1 MATQQADL
9 TYAVVGGTQTEMK
22 IDPNIAANP
31 AYEAVK
37 CDQEDHTYD
46 VVSEGVASRQ
56 RRGNWHTTFISA
68 CIFKL
73 INTQALTVH
82 KKFICVVFKCEI

>member
-1 MATQQADL
+1 
-9 TYAVVGGTQTEMK
+9 MK
-22 IDPNIAANP
+22 INPNIAANP

-56 RRGNWHTTFISA
+56 RKGNWHYLLQKDNYDYLPYNF
-68 CIFKL
+68 L
-73 INTQALTVH
+73 Y
-82 KKFICVVFKCEI
+82 

>member
-56 RRGNWHTTFISA
+56 RQRRGN
-68 CIFKL
+68 
-73 INTQALTVH
+73 
-82 KKFICVVFKCEI
+82 

>member
-1 MATQQADL
+1 MCLNIIRMTMTTQQADL
-9 TYAVVGGTQTEMK
+9 SYAVVGGTQTEMR
-22 IDPNIAANP
+22 IDPKIAANP

-56 RRGNWHTTFISA
+56 RRGN
-68 CIFKL
+68 
-73 INTQALTVH
+73 
-82 KKFICVVFKCEI
+82 

>member
-9 TYAVVGGTQTEMK
+9 TYAVVGTQTEMK

-31 AYEAVK
+31 AYEVVK

-56 RRGNWHTTFISA
+56 RRGN
-68 CIFKL
+68 
-73 INTQALTVH
+73 
-82 KKFICVVFKCEI
+82 

>member
-9 TYAVVGGTQTEMK
+9 SYAVVGGTQTKMK

-37 CDQEDHTYD
+37 CDQEDHTY
-46 VVSEGVASRQ
+46 VSSV
-56 RRGNWHTTFISA
+56 RGWLQDREEAIDIYFYEDT
-68 CIFKL
+68 
-73 INTQALTVH
+73 LTVLCSH
-82 KKFICVVFKCEI
+82 IYVS

>member
-9 TYAVVGGTQTEMK
+9 TYAVVGMK

-37 CDQEDHTYD
+37 CDQEDHTYN

-56 RRGNWHTTFISA
+56 RRGD
-68 CIFKL
+68 
-73 INTQALTVH
+73 
-82 KKFICVVFKCEI
+82 

>member
-9 TYAVVGGTQTEMK
+9 TFAVVGSSQTEMK

-46 VVSEGVASRQ
+46 VVSEGVVSR
-56 RRGNWHTTFISA
+56 
-68 CIFKL
+68 
-73 INTQALTVH
+73 
-82 KKFICVVFKCEI
+82 

>member
-1 MATQQADL
+1 
-9 TYAVVGGTQTEMK
+9 MK
-22 IDPNIAANP
+22 VDPNMAANP

-56 RRGNWHTTFISA
+56 RRGEWLLYMY
-68 CIFKL
+68 IFYQHFYFHLFCNPL
-73 INTQALTVH
+73 IITR
-82 KKFICVVFKCEI
+82 EI

>member
-1 MATQQADL
+1 MTMTTQQADL
-9 TYAVVGGTQTEMK
+9 TYAVVGSSQTEMK
-22 IDPNIAANP
+22 IDPKIAANP

-56 RRGNWHTTFISA
+56 RRGN
-68 CIFKL
+68 
-73 INTQALTVH
+73 
-82 KKFICVVFKCEI
+82 

>member
-9 TYAVVGGTQTEMK
+9 TNAVVGGTQTEMK

-37 CDQEDHTYD
+37 RDQEDHTYD

-56 RRGNWHTTFISA
+56 TRGN
-68 CIFKL
+68 
-73 INTQALTVH
+73 
-82 KKFICVVFKCEI
+82 

>member
-1 MATQQADL
+1 MCSYTQGDHGYIHKLHKLHDL
-9 TYAVVGGTQTEMK
+9 TNAVVGGTQTEMK

-46 VVSEGVASRQ
+46 VVSEGVAGFKTEERQ
-56 RRGNWHTTFISA
+56 LIVA
-68 CIFKL
+68 KIFVL
-73 INTQALTVH
+73 MFHFDL
-82 KKFICVVFKCEI
+82 

>member
-1 MATQQADL
+1 MAMATQQADL
-9 TYAVVGGTQTEMK
+9 TYAVVGGEMK

-46 VVSEGVASRQ
+46 VVSEGVDSRQ
-56 RRGNWHTTFISA
+56 RRGN
-68 CIFKL
+68 
-73 INTQALTVH
+73 
-82 KKFICVVFKCEI
+82 

>member
-9 TYAVVGGTQTEMK
+9 TFAVVGSSQTEMK
-22 IDPNIAANP
+22 IDPNITANP
-31 AYEAVK
+31 AYKAVK

-56 RRGNWHTTFISA
+56 RRGN
-68 CIFKL
+68 
-73 INTQALTVH
+73 
-82 KKFICVVFKCEI
+82 

>member
-1 MATQQADL
+1 MTMATQQADL

-46 VVSEGVASRQ
+46 VVMQWGGGFKTEERQ
-56 RRGNWHTTFISA
+56 LTLTFNNCS
-68 CIFKL
+68 
-73 INTQALTVH
+73 
-82 KKFICVVFKCEI
+82 

>member
-1 MATQQADL
+1 MHFSPKHACVLIILVHIYRVTMATQQADL

-56 RRGNWHTTFISA
+56 RRGN
-68 CIFKL
+68 
-73 INTQALTVH
+73 
-82 KKFICVVFKCEI
+82 

>member
-9 TYAVVGGTQTEMK
+9 TYAVVGGEMK

-46 VVSEGVASRQ
+46 VVSEGVDSRQ
-56 RRGNWHTTFISA
+56 RRGN
-68 CIFKL
+68 
-73 INTQALTVH
+73 
-82 KKFICVVFKCEI
+82 

>member
-1 MATQQADL
+1 
-9 TYAVVGGTQTEMK
+9 MK

-46 VVSEGVASRQ
+46 VVSEGVDSD
-56 RRGNWHTTFISA
+56 RGGAIDCCKDT
-68 CIFKL
+68 L
-73 INTQALTVH
+73 M
-82 KKFICVVFKCEI
+82 VV

>member
-1 MATQQADL
+1 MTMTTQQADL
-9 TYAVVGGTQTEMK
+9 TYAVVGSSQTEMK

-37 CDQEDHTYD
+37 CDQEDHIYD

-56 RRGNWHTTFISA
+56 RRGN
-68 CIFKL
+68 
-73 INTQALTVH
+73 
-82 KKFICVVFKCEI
+82 

>member
-1 MATQQADL
+1 MSYSNRMTVATQQAVL
-9 TYAVVGGTQTEMK
+9 TYAVVGSTQTEIK
-22 IDPNIAANP
+22 IDPNIAANL

-56 RRGNWHTTFISA
+56 RQRRGN
-68 CIFKL
+68 
-73 INTQALTVH
+73 
-82 KKFICVVFKCEI
+82 

>member
-1 MATQQADL
+1 MAMATQQADL
-9 TYAVVGGTQTEMK
+9 TYAVVGGEMK

-46 VVSEGVASRQ
+46 IVSEGVDSKQ
-56 RRGNWHTTFISA
+56 RRGNWLLQRYFDG
-68 CIFKL
+68 CIASYFTYYNVL
-73 INTQALTVH
+73 DPT
-82 KKFICVVFKCEI
+82 CVCLARNYEP

>member
-9 TYAVVGGTQTEMK
+9 TYIYTVVGGTQTEMK

-56 RRGNWHTTFISA
+56 RKGN
-68 CIFKL
+68 
-73 INTQALTVH
+73 
-82 KKFICVVFKCEI
+82 